1 MKTSKL
7 QIDSNII
14 LLGYM
19 GCGKSL
25 ISKSLAKTLNLKCID
40 LDHKIEM
47 KEKMKISEIF
57 EIKGELEFRKI
68 EKEVLLDILKFYK
81 KAVISLGG
89 GTPCYFEN
97 MNVINSN
104 SKYVFYIKN
113 SNKVLSERLFK
124 ERINRPLISK
134 IQSLDNMMEFVS
146 KHMFE
151 RMHYYNMAKYK
162 INTGKKK
169 IDEIINEIIE
179 ILNQ

>member
-1 MKTSKL
+1 LKTSKL

-25 ISKSLAKTLNLKCID
+25 ISKSLANILNLRCID
-40 LDHKIEM
+40 LDHKIEN

-57 EIKGELEFRKI
+57 EKKGELAFRRI
-68 EKEVLLDILKFYK
+68 EREVLLDVLKSSK
-81 KAVISLGG
+81 KTVISLGG

-97 MNVINSN
+97 MNIINSN

-113 SNKVLSERLFK
+113 SNKVLSERLFN
-124 ERINRPLISK
+124 ERENRPVISK
-134 IQSLDNMMEFVS
+134 IESLEHMMEFVS

-151 RMHYYNMAKYK
+151 RIHFYNMAKYK
-162 INTGKKK
+162 INAEKKK
-169 IDEIINEIIE
+169 IEEIIREIIE
-179 ILNQ
+179 TLNQ